1 LRCSFAAAALAALVV
16 AVPTALAAP
25 TPDQATLLGRAV
37 LPANTFSA
45 GPPSGSL
52 LGSSP
57 VNGVPVPFASQPVQ
71 GFSAALPARGGRY
84 WVMADNG
91 YGSIENSADFELRV
105 YLIQPDLETAQ
116 GGSGSIQ
123 VLRKIQLSDPDHKI
137 RFAIVNAFS
146 SQRVLTGA
154 DFDIESMQR
163 AHDGTLWFGDE
174 FGPFL
179 LHTDADGRVLHAPY
193 PLPDPDHPGQQLR
206 ARQNPYSEES
216 STLRVMNALRADA
229 QAGGDHHTPVVSP
242 DANLLDDGDPT
253 NDDSFRLDPPPGSG
267 LSTAS
272 SDIIDVA
279 SLHAAGF
286 KVVPYTVND
295 PAAMTKLLKL
305 GVDGLISDRPDLLHQ
320 ALADFDANS
329 DGTPGDYL
337 NPDGTVNSAKFDAQ
351 AHRGGRNLRPENTL
365 PSMEAGLDN
374 LVNTLETDNGITED
388 GVPVLSHDP
397 HVQVGKCR
405 RSDGTPYTS
414 VHDEVLIKDL
424 TLQQL
429 QTQFICDGVIRTGT
443 PQTNDRSLSPVAVA
457 FAQHEGLAD
466 PYVMPT
472 TQQLFDFVAF
482 YVDWY
487 RSGPGSSD
495 PNATVLWHNAE
506 KVRFNI
512 ETKINP
518 RSDDDPDH
526 GIPFDERTIGATP
539 MAEKVAGVIESNGMR
554 DRAFVQSFDLRTL
567 RVVHKE
573 FPNLQTVALFGDFP
587 KFADP
592 TVAGSDDGTNLQPQG
607 SEHNTRWL
615 AGLYWPY
622 RHTAAENPLRV
633 QTSGGFEGMAIT
645 PNGRTLIPLLEKPV
659 SGQPANRTQAF
670 AFDVETGRYT
680 GKRWFYPYEPRG
692 VSIGDFQ
699 LADRT
704 HGLVIER
711 DNTQGDLGGFKALER
726 VTLRAPGTTMAKS
739 QAADLINIA
748 DPNGISLPGQSGDV
762 GLGNPFAFPF
772 TTIEDVVI
780 ESDREVTV
788 LNDNNFPFSV
798 GRHTGSSAPDDDELI
813 RLRLGQRSAER
824 SPEPVLEV
832 LPEPAAIRT

>member
-1 LRCSFAAAALAALVV
+1 VRCSFAAAALAAL
-16 AVPTALAAP
+16 AVTVPATAAAQ
-25 TPDQATLLGRAV
+25 TSDQATLLGRAV
-37 LPANTFSA
+37 LPARTFAA

-57 VNGVPVPFASQPVQ
+57 VNGVSVPFASQPVQ
-71 GFSAALPARGGRY
+71 GFSAALPAGGGRY
-84 WVMADNG
+84 WVMPDNG

-105 YLIQPDLETAQ
+105 YLIEPHLETAQ
-116 GGSGSIQ
+116 GGSGSID
-123 VLRKIQLSDPDHKI
+123 VVRRIQLRDPDHKI
-137 RFAIVNAFS
+137 PFAVVNAFS
-146 SQRVLTGA
+146 SRRFLTGA

-163 AHDGTLWFGDE
+163 ADDGTLWFGDE

-179 LHTDADGRVLHAPY
+179 LHTDASGRVLHAPY
-193 PLPDPDHPGQQLR
+193 PLPDPDHPGQELR

-242 DANLLDDGDPT
+242 DANLLEDGDPS
-253 NDDSFRLDPPPGSG
+253 NDDSFRLNPPPGSG
-267 LSTAS
+267 LRAAS
-272 SDIIDVA
+272 SDIMNVP

-286 KVVPYTVND
+286 KVVPYTVD
-295 PAAMTKLLKL
+295 SPAAMTKLLKL

-320 ALADFDANS
+320 ALAAFDANG

-337 NPDGTVNSAKFDAQ
+337 NADGTVNSAKFDAQ
-351 AHRGGRNLRPENTL
+351 AHRGGRDLRPENTL
-365 PSMEAGLDN
+365 PSMEVGLDN
-374 LVNTLETDNGITED
+374 LVNTLETDNGITKD
-388 GVPVLSHDP
+388 GIPVLSHDP

-424 TLQQL
+424 TLHEL

-472 TQQLFDFVAF
+472 TQELFDFVSF

-495 PNATVLWHNAE
+495 PGATVRWHNAD

-526 GIPFDERTIGATP
+526 GIPFDQRTIGATP
-539 MAEKVAGVIESNGMR
+539 MAEKVAGVIESNGMQE
-554 DRAFVQSFDLRTL
+554 RAFVQSFDWRTL
-567 RVVHKE
+567 RVVHRE

-592 TVAGSDDGTNLQPQG
+592 SVAGSDDGTNLQPQG
-607 SEHNTRWL
+607 GESNTRWL

-622 RHTAAENPLRV
+622 RHTADENPLRV

-645 PNGRTLIPLLEKPV
+645 PDGKTLIPMLEKPV
-659 SGQPANRTQAF
+659 AGQPTTRTQAF
-670 AFDVETGRYT
+670 AFNVTTGRYT
-680 GKRWFYPYEPRG
+680 GERWFYPYDPSG

-699 LADRT
+699 LADKT

-711 DNTQGDLGGFKALER
+711 DNSQGDLGGFKALEA
-726 VTLRAPGTTMAKS
+726 VTLGAPGTTMAKS
-739 QAADLINIA
+739 EAADLLDIA
-748 DPNGISLPGQSGDV
+748 DPNGISLPAPAGDV
-762 GLGNPFAFPF
+762 GLGDPFAFPF
-772 TTIEDVVI
+772 QTIEDIVI
-780 ESDREVTV
+780 ESNRDVTV

-798 GRHTGSSAPDDDELI
+798 GRHKGSGAPDDDELI
-813 RLRLGQRSAER
+813 RLRLARPLR
-824 SPEPVLEV
+824 
-832 LPEPAAIRT
+832 